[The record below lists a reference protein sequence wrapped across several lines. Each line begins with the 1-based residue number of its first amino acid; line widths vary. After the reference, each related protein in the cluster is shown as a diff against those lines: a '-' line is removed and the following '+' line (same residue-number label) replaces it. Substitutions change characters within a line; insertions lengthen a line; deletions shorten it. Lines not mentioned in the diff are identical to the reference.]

1 MTSLSPG
8 LITETKE
15 SCAPARP
22 RAHTVGVLS
31 ILTTAVAICGYL
43 REATLASRFGVS
55 ATMDAYFGATFIP
68 TLVYMVLI
76 AGTFSPVFIS
86 ILAQQGA
93 IDNSAK
99 LSETFSV
106 VTTFSLVLLGALVFG
121 GMATASK
128 WMPLLFVGYSPET
141 IKTSLQL
148 IQIIFPATLFVAA
161 AGILTAVLNTFHRFS
176 LAASAPALS
185 SIAVIAAALSSRGP
199 KAIFIVALGT
209 AVGFVL
215 QFLLLVPATA
225 SLGVRFVPTFR
236 LRHPAVRILMRLGG
250 PLFLYLVVGNALLF
264 LERNLASRVS
274 AGAVSTLNY
283 ATRLFAVPS
292 NFLVGPLATVA
303 YPLFATEAVREGRG
317 NLRSQ
322 VLRLLRLVIF
332 LFLPLTAWTILNALP
347 ITRLLY
353 ERGQFGLQDSV
364 ITSRVLMLYSIGIL
378 PFAIGVILLR
388 CFYAVQDTVTPLV
401 AELIGLGFY
410 AFAATSLTARF
421 GLAGLAASRGCAFY
435 VVSAILIVVLSKKL
449 GLLRVGADFLLF
461 FLRTSAATAAMGVIS
476 WTTLHLLQPA
486 FDSAHT
492 IVRGL
497 TMFVILFG
505 SAVFFLAVARL
516 LGVSEAAKVV
526 RTGVALLGS
535 AVSRERAAQA

>member
-1 MTSLSPG
+1 MQTLTTKPKTGIERSLEG
-8 LITETKE
+8 AL
-15 SCAPARP
+15 P
-22 RAHTVGVLS
+22 RARTVGILS
-31 ILTTAVAICGYL
+31 VLTTGVALLGYV

-55 ATMDAYFGATFIP
+55 STMDGYFGATFIP

-76 AGTFSPVFIS
+76 AGTFSPIFIS
-86 ILAQQGA
+86 ILVQQGG
-93 IDNSAK
+93 ITNRAK

-106 VTTFSLVLLGALVFG
+106 LTTFMLLLLAALVFG

-141 IKTSLQL
+141 MKTALQL
-148 IQIIFPATLFVAA
+148 MQVIFPAILFVAA
-161 AGILTAVLNTFHRFS
+161 AGILTAVLNAFYKFS
-176 LAASAPALS
+176 LAAIAPSLS
-185 SIAVIAAALSSRGP
+185 SIAVITAALSSRGP
-199 KAIFIVALGT
+199 KAIYIVAIAT

-225 SLGVRFVPTFR
+225 SLGVRYVPMFR
-236 LRHPAVRILMRLGG
+236 LRHPAVLMLMRLGG
-250 PLFLYLVVGNALLF
+250 PLFLYLAVGNALLF

-303 YPLFATEAVREGRG
+303 YPRFATEAVREGRG
-317 NLRSQ
+317 KLKGQ
-322 VLRLLRLVIF
+322 VLRMLRLVIF

-353 ERGQFGLQDSV
+353 ERGKFGIQDSV

-378 PFAIGVILLR
+378 PYAIGLILLR

-410 AFAATSLTARF
+410 TFAATSLTARF
-421 GLAGLAASRGCAFY
+421 GLAGLAASRGGAFY
-435 VVSAILIVVLSKKL
+435 VVSAILILALSRKQEVFK
-449 GLLRVGADFLLF
+449 VDVDFLLF
-461 FLRTSAATAAMGVIS
+461 FLRTSTATAAMGVIS
-476 WTTLHLLQPA
+476 WTTLHFLQPA

-492 IVRGL
+492 IGRGL

-505 SAVFFLAVARL
+505 SGVFFLAVARL
-516 LGVSEAAKVV
+516 LGVSEAAHVV
-526 RTGVALLGS
+526 RTGLRLLGS
-535 AVSRERAAQA
+535 AGSHERAAEA